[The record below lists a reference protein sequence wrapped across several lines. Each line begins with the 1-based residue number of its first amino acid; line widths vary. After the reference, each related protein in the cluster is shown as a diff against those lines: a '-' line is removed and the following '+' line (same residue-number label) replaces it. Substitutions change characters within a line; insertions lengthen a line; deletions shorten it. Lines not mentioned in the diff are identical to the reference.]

1 MDIDNLLGLNL
12 SQEWASINDPYEIVA
27 KVSGEKIIYDS
38 DDNQSDKDKVL
49 NYLTKAY
56 FTAFGEPTEEV
67 LLIKNHVQ
75 IPPID
80 ILEIKPLAHWKD
92 Y

>member
-1 MDIDNLLGLNL
+1 MADKFIVDQKL
-12 SQEWASINDPYEIVA
+12 VA
-27 KVSGEKIIYDS
+27 KVSGEKIIYDG

-49 NYLTKAY
+49 NYLTKVY

-75 IPPID
+75 IPSLD
-80 ILEIKPLAHWKD
+80 ILEITPMRHWKNN
-92 Y
+92 